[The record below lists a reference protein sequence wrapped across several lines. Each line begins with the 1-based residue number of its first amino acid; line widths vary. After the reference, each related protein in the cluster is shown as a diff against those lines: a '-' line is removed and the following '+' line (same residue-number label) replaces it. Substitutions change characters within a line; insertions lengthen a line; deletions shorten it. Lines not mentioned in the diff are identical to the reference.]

1 MLLKIVTNMFLHYN
15 AVDLSLDAM
24 DSAGAQHLHIT
35 HNIFKRRIDL
45 NGNPIDIAKKSELTT
60 PTPKTV
66 TNEVNRFFFFN

>member
-1 MLLKIVTNMFLHYN
+1 
-15 AVDLSLDAM
+15 M
-24 DSAGAQHLHIT
+24 DSAGAQHLHIS

-66 TNEVNRFFFFN
+66 VNEVIGLSCIDTRI